1 MRAATAYGVNLVAN
15 GAAEAGLV
23 GEVGFAGRN
32 RLGRSCGRRRGRHK
46 YPTRAG
52 VSSEAKARAEAAYD
66 GISSEVILGCIRVNG
81 LLG

>member
-1 MRAATAYGVNLVAN
+1 MAN

-23 GEVGFAGRN
+23 GEAGFAGRN
-32 RLGRSCGRRRGRHK
+32 RLGRSCERRRGRHK

-52 VSSEAKARAEAAYD
+52 VSSEANATAEAKATAEAAYD
-66 GISSEVILGCIRVNG
+66 GISREVILGCIRVNG